1 MYLQEI
7 EIIIEK
13 YDCIEWNN
21 SRGSQIE
28 YPLNYRMGMY
38 VFYLNDNKGNRISL
52 YSFKTSIIS
61 KLNPDYL
68 YLYHFVLF

>member
-21 SRGSQIE
+21 SRGSQKTTST
-28 YPLNYRMGMY
+28 
-38 VFYLNDNKGNRISL
+38 FCKTQQHISGHKQ
-52 YSFKTSIIS
+52 SNIKTR
-61 KLNPDYL
+61 
-68 YLYHFVLF
+68 